1 MGNKNGGTEESPSMR
16 NLDDS
21 IHSSSRRQSSKHFT
35 NESVNM
41 NGSRKEA
48 SEDFAE
54 YLKKTNDGAY
64 TGMDPGEN
72 DEHRKV
78 FELII

>member
-16 NLDDS
+16 QIDNS
-21 IHSSSRRQSSKHFT
+21 FHSSSRRQSSKHFT
-35 NESVNM
+35 DESVNM

-54 YLKKTNDGAY
+54 YLRKSNDGAY
-64 TGMDPGEN
+64 TGMDSGEN

-78 FELII
+78 FELTI